1 MFKSTTRTLGVL
13 GGVVASILLVGGI
26 GLSTGIVK
34 LTGSSGSVGTE
45 IEANT
50 AAVNPADT
58 IPDPAAAASAP
69 VEVTAPP
76 ATVAASAVVKTPST
90 KAPKVVVPE
99 VEAPVVAAPVVTL
112 PPVTVPALAARTVPS
127 AAQVQSAIQGI
138 TGLVQLPLFF
148 QLQPSHVADVGNRV
162 CTAFDQGQS
171 FAQVKVHRP
180 VDGLGLRAGLR
191 RRRRLRRPQGRRALL
206 PWLRLEARLRS
217 QRSLTRWPN
226 GECARARSSSGSSP
240 APGTAAPAARVVD
253 AVKLYGRPTPR

>member
-45 IEANT
+45 IDANA
-50 AAVNPADT
+50 AAVNSADT
-58 IPDPAAAASAP
+58 IPVPEAAAPAP

-76 ATVAASAVVKTPST
+76 ATVAATAVVKTPTT
-90 KAPKVVVPE
+90 KRAPKVVVPE

-171 FAQVKVHRP
+171 FAQVKSTGLSMVSAYVP
-180 VDGLGLRAGLR
+180 VSDAAADYAVRKAVELYCPGYASKLG
-191 RRRRLRRPQGRRALL
+191 
-206 PWLRLEARLRS
+206 
-217 QRSLTRWPN
+217 
-226 GECARARSSSGSSP
+226 
-240 APGTAAPAARVVD
+240 
-253 AVKLYGRPTPR
+253 